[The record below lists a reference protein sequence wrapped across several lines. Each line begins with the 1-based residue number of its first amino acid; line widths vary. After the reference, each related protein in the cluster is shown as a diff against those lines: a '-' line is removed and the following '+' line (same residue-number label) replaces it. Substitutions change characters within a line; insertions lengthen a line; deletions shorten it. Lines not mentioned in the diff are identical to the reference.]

1 MRRRRVKGGEMKL
14 NITSLLDMFTI
25 MLLFLLVNFSS
36 RDELTNIHPDVDLP
50 ESTAELD
57 SIKAIDV
64 VLTKEQLLLENK
76 VIMKLKKG
84 KFPQD
89 SLEGDQIKPFY
100 KALVELK
107 KKNSK
112 FESRKKSEKA
122 LDKKSY
128 DVILFQSD
136 QTMAFNMIDKIMM
149 TTAQAGYE
157 KFKFAVLQ
165 KD

>member
-1 MRRRRVKGGEMKL
+1 MRRRRSKNSEMKL

-50 ESTAELD
+50 KSTAELD
-57 SIKAIDV
+57 SIRAIDV
-64 VLTKEQLLLENK
+64 ILTKDRLLLDDK
-76 VIMKLKKG
+76 VVMKLYRG
-84 KFPQD
+84 RFPK
-89 SLEGDQIKPFY
+89 SALNGDQIKPFY
-100 KALVELK
+100 KALVDLKRKNSVQRLRK
-107 KKNSK
+107 KKSNDPH
-112 FESRKKSEKA
+112 EKKH
-122 LDKKSY
+122 

-136 QTMAFNMIDKIMM
+136 KHMAFNMIDKIMM
-149 TTAQAGYE
+149 TTAQAGFE